1 MKIALILIAIALLA
15 WLAWTI
21 VSVKGIEEPAYT
33 VLEKKSGYEVR
44 EYAPYIVA
52 QVTVTGSQDEA
63 LNQGF
68 RYLAGYIFWGNTKK
82 QSIAMTAPVSDI
94 TPASQSIQMT
104 VPVIDIQKSQN
115 THVIQFTMP
124 KEFTLDTLPKPNDN
138 KVTFAQVPKAKKAV
152 LRYSWWATE
161 ERVSAKKEEL
171 QKLLDADKLKTVGD
185 MISAQ
190 YNPPWSIPF
199 MRRNEII
206 VEVQ

>member
-1 MKIALILIAIALLA
+1 MKIILIVIAIALLA

-21 VSVKGIEEPAYT
+21 ISVKGVEEPAYT
-33 VLEKKSGYEVR
+33 VLEKKNGYELR

-52 QVTVTGSQDEA
+52 QVTVSWAQQEA
-63 LNQGF
+63 LYQGF

-82 QSIAMTAPVSDI
+82 QSIAMTAPISDI
-94 TPASQSIQMT
+94 TPVSQNIQMT
-104 VPVIDIQKSQN
+104 VPVIDIQKSQD
-115 THVIQFTMP
+115 THIIQFTMP
-124 KEFTLDTLPKPNDN
+124 KEFTLDTLPKPNDS

-161 ERVSAKKEEL
+161 KRVIAKKAEL
-171 QKLLDADKLKTVGD
+171 QKLLDADALKTVGD